1 MHRNHAALSN
11 IDLQWHNSRA
21 TSWCVSWK
29 VVLFSWRLRLKPEPY
44 SPLPSE
50 TLSRQT
56 CAGSLWHTHTHTH
69 KHLYAHNKTTQW
81 TLLGTVHS
89 SVLYLMLSLPFFLR
103 INNATTLHVP
113 KALCCCFHHSFSK
126 GTWSFSGNAIAKVA
140 CLASLMRG
148 FSPLGSLLFSASLN
162 TRVQSVVW
170 PVSFVVNERA

>member
-1 MHRNHAALSN
+1 MRQLESCVVFLEVEVKARTIQPFALRDAEST
-11 IDLQWHNSRA
+11 DLCW
-21 TSWCVSWK
+21 VS
-29 VVLFSWRLRLKPEPY
+29 L
-44 SPLPSE
+44 
-50 TLSRQT
+50 
-56 CAGSLWHTHTHTH
+56 THTHTH
-69 KHLYAHNKTTQW
+69 KHLYAYNKTTQW

-148 FSPLGSLLFSASLN
+148 FPPLGSLLFSASLN